1 MIEMTAARP
10 LPKPR
15 GGDVRSPRFEVVEAA
30 VAAPGPAFLVV
41 ASRVRA
47 ERHPVGL
54 EGRGKVSEDPGELT
68 GRHVEQ
74 RGVREAPV
82 EAGGWQVEREEVLM
96 QHLAVRAASV
106 RARPVHGR
114 VSAIWTGQRSHLGG
128 VPAER
133 ERRAEYHR
141 HTCSHARR
149 RALATRPAGCP
160 SLSARP
166 LSVHPRNPTPV
177 GSPLYFPSG
186 CFEDCRHDARSRR
199 APRFSRGGKAYR
211 RTPAFR
217 HGDRLR

>member
-1 MIEMTAARP
+1 MIKMTAARP

-41 ASRVRA
+41 ASQVRA

-96 QHLAVRAASV
+96 QHLAVRAVSV

-114 VSAIWTGQRSHLGG
+114 VSVCQKTPT
-128 VPAER
+128 PAR
-133 ERRAEYHR
+133 DLRR
-141 HTCSHARR
+141 T
-149 RALATRPAGCP
+149 AT
-160 SLSARP
+160 LSARFQ
-166 LSVHPRNPTPV
+166 PRNRPH
-177 GSPLYFPSG
+177 
-186 CFEDCRHDARSRR
+186 RH
-199 APRFSRGGKAYR
+199 
-211 RTPAFR
+211 
-217 HGDRLR
+217 H